1 MSIDRRVTA
10 LMILASLTLPAAGLA
25 QGRLE
30 LVGFDVVEFEDAR
43 ERSATEK
50 WLEHA
55 ETGQRVIEGLDFLL
69 VISPDSKWILYG
81 QPIEEE
87 EGEEGEE
94 GGLDVVTYKLFIVST
109 ADPRLI
115 ALVDKALSATFSPTS
130 DYLFVSTVPNPVVY
144 DLEDMR
150 GVALTSIRSGIEDHP
165 CWVSQWSN
173 DGEVL
178 IVHQQFRFDD
188 PSAPRAWRVKLK

>member
-1 MSIDRRVTA
+1 MVIDRRIMILGI
-10 LMILASLTLPAAGLA
+10 LMILVSPTFS
-25 QGRLE
+25 QDRLE
-30 LVGFDVVEFEDAR
+30 LVGFDVVELEDAQ
-43 ERSATEK
+43 ERSASEK

-69 VISPDSKWILYG
+69 VLSPDEQWILFG

-87 EGEEGEE
+87 EGEGGEHI
-94 GGLDVVTYKLFIVST
+94 VTYRLFIMST
-109 ADPRLI
+109 ANPK
-115 ALVDKALSATFSPTS
+115 LVSLTGKALSATFSPTS

-150 GVALTSIRSGIEDHP
+150 GVAITQIRSGLENHP

-178 IVHQQFRFDD
+178 IVHQQFSFDD
-188 PSAPRAWRVKLK
+188 SSNACAWRVKLK